1 MIRLD
6 RLTVTVGARTLLH
19 DGSADVAE
27 GDVVLLAGP
36 TGVGKT
42 TLLRT
47 LAGLLD
53 GTGVRASGRVL
64 LDGTDLLGVPAR
76 DRAQLTGYVGQDPT
90 RGFVTAHV
98 ETELAFGLEQQ
109 GVAPAAMRRRV
120 EDTLDLLGIADLRD
134 RRLDTLSLGQ
144 AQRVALGA
152 VLVSEPSVLL
162 LDEPT
167 SALDPVAADDVVGAL
182 RRLAH
187 DVGLT
192 VVVAEHRLERLTG
205 VVDRV
210 WHLPGDGTLHDGGLD
225 VLRGTPQAPPLAR
238 LADLAGWQGV
248 PRDVREAR
256 RTYVAAPDVVAVR
269 GVQTSRADT
278 SPVSTPANH
287 ARDEVRLRARGLEVR
302 RGTRTVVHRL
312 DLELRAGE
320 VTVLMGRNG
329 AGKSSLLRALAGALP
344 HRGRLDVGG
353 VDPARIAAPDARRA
367 VALVPQE
374 VGALL
379 FAPTVDEE
387 CAGGDADAGA
397 VPGTTRSLLD
407 MLVPGVDGGAHPRD
421 LSEGERLA
429 LVLAIQLAAG
439 ADVVLLD
446 EPTRGL
452 DAPARHAL
460 VAALRE
466 RVAVGAAVVV
476 ATHDVETAAEA
487 ADRVVVLAEGEVVT
501 DGPARSVL
509 TGSVGAAPQV
519 ARVVRPLAALTVD
532 DLVRGPAGT
541 PGTAP
546 VRPGDPEANA
556 PGAGPADATP
566 RAHPSQDAHDGAQR

>member
-6 RLTVTVGARTLLH
+6 DLSVTIGDRTLL
-19 DGSADVAE
+19 DGVTTDVAE

-47 LAGLLD
+47 LGGLAD
-53 GTGVRASGRVL
+53 GTDVRASGAVRIGGRDVL
-64 LDGTDLLGVPAR
+64 HVPAR
-76 DRAQLTGYVGQDPT
+76 DRADVTGYVGQDPLAS
-90 RGFVTAHV
+90 FVTAHV

-109 GVAPAAMRRRV
+109 GVAPATMRRRV
-120 EDTLDLLGIADLRD
+120 EDTLDLLGIAALRD

-192 VVVAEHRLERLTG
+192 VVVAEHRLERLLG
-205 VVDRV
+205 VADRV
-210 WHLPGDGTLHDGGLD
+210 WHLPGDGTLTAGGRE
-225 VLRGTPQAPPLAR
+225 VLCGTPQAPPLVR
-238 LADLAGWQGV
+238 LADIAGWDEV

-256 RTYVAAPDVVAVR
+256 AAFLAEPGRIELRSAAAPASADGPVAVR
-269 GVQTSRADT
+269 
-278 SPVSTPANH
+278 
-287 ARDEVRLRARGLEVR
+287 ARRVEVR
-302 RGTRTVVHRL
+302 RGSAAVVRGL

-320 VTVLMGRNG
+320 VIVLMGRNG
-329 AGKSSLLRALAGALP
+329 AGKSTLLRALAGALP
-344 HRGRLDVGG
+344 HRGRLAVDG
-353 VDPARIAAPDARRA
+353 VDPARLGAAEARRH
-367 VALVPQE
+367 VVLVPQE

-379 FAPTVDEE
+379 FTDSVAAE
-387 CAGGDADAGA
+387 CASGDLDAGA
-397 VPGTTRSLLD
+397 PAGTTRSLLD
-407 MLVPGVDGGAHPRD
+407 TLVPGISADAHPRD

-429 LVLAIQLAAG
+429 LVVAIQLAAG
-439 ADVVLLD
+439 AGVLLLD

-452 DAPARHAL
+452 DTPARLAL
-460 VAALRE
+460 VAALRS
-466 RVAVGAAVVV
+466 RAAAGATIVL

-487 ADRVVVLAEGEVVT
+487 ADRVVVLADGEVIA
-501 DGPARSVL
+501 DGPAREVL
-509 TGSVGAAPQV
+509 TGSMAGAPQV
-519 ARVVRPLAALTVD
+519 ARVVRPLPALTVGE
-532 DLVRGPAGT
+532 LQRA
-541 PGTAP
+541 
-546 VRPGDPEANA
+546 
-556 PGAGPADATP
+556 GAGAGAEA
-566 RAHPSQDAHDGAQR
+566 RDGAEAPDGAAAGEGAFGRAGGGVP

>member
-1 MIRLD
+1 MMRVD
-6 RLTVTVGARTLLH
+6 GLTVTVGGRTLLR
-19 DGSADVAE
+19 SVAADATE

-36 TGVGKT
+36 TGSGKT

-53 GTGVRASGRVL
+53 GTGARATGSVTL
-64 LDGTDLLGVPAR
+64 SGTDLLTVPAR
-76 DRAQLTGYVGQDPT
+76 DRAHLTGYVGQDPL
-90 RGFVTAHV
+90 RAFVTAHV
-98 ETELAFGLEQQ
+98 ETELAFALEQQ
-109 GVAPAAMRRRV
+109 GIATAAMRRRV

-205 VVDRV
+205 IADRV
-210 WHLPGDGTLHDGGLD
+210 WHLPGDGTLRTGDAA

-238 LADLAGWQGV
+238 LADLAGWDAV
-248 PRDVREAR
+248 PADVREAR
-256 RTYVAAPDVVAVR
+256 RRYIAAPGLLGLRHDVDGDADEHPTAR
-269 GVQTSRADT
+269 RRATWTDALRPRRHALRDATSD
-278 SPVSTPANH
+278 
-287 ARDEVRLRARGLEVR
+287 ARVVARGLEVR

-312 DLELRAGE
+312 DLTLHAGE

-329 AGKSSLLRALAGALP
+329 AGKSTLLRALAGALP
-344 HRGRLDVGG
+344 HRGRLDVDG
-353 VDPARIAAPDARRA
+353 VDPARLGAADARRA

-379 FAPTVDEE
+379 FTPSVDEE
-387 CAGGDADAGA
+387 CASGDADAA
-397 VPGTTRSLLD
+397 ASVGTTRALLD
-407 MLVPGVDGGAHPRD
+407 GLVPGIDGATHPRD

-439 ADVVLLD
+439 AGIVLLD

-452 DAPARHAL
+452 DTPARHTL
-460 VAALRE
+460 VAALRA
-466 RVAVGAAVVV
+466 RAAAGATIVL

-487 ADRVVVLAEGEVVT
+487 ADRVIVLADGEVVS
-501 DGPARSVL
+501 DGPARDVL
-509 TGSVGAAPQV
+509 TGSVGGAPQI
-519 ARVVRPLAALTVD
+519 ARVVRPLGALTVD
-532 DLVRGPAGT
+532 DLVRDVAVGAES
-541 PGTAP
+541 AP
-546 VRPGDPEANA
+546 PD
-556 PGAGPADATP
+556 
-566 RAHPSQDAHDGAQR
+566 SDGA

>member
-6 RLTVTVGARTLLH
+6 GLTVAVGGRTLV
-19 DGSADVAE
+19 DDASADVAE

-47 LAGLLD
+47 LAGLLH

-64 LDGTDLLGVPAR
+64 LDRTDLLGVPAR
-76 DRAQLTGYVGQDPT
+76 DRAHLTGYVGQDPT

-109 GVAPAAMRRRV
+109 AVAPAAMRRRV
-120 EDTLDLLGIADLRD
+120 EDTLDLLGIVELRD

-152 VLVSEPSVLL
+152 VLVPEPSVLL

-187 DVGLT
+187 DVGIT
-192 VVVAEHRLERLTG
+192 VIVAEHRLERLTG

-210 WHLPGDGTLHDGGLD
+210 WHLPGDGSLHAGGID
-225 VLRGTPQAPPLAR
+225 VLRATPQAPPLVR
-238 LADLAGWQGV
+238 LADLAGWDDV

-256 RTYVAAPDVVAVR
+256 RRYVAAPGVVGLRVEDPNGYGNAAAPAPTAARVR
-269 GVQTSRADT
+269 T
-278 SPVSTPANH
+278 
-287 ARDEVRLRARGLEVR
+287 RGLEVR

-312 DLELRAGE
+312 DLELHAGE

-344 HRGRLDVGG
+344 HRGRLDVAG
-353 VDPARIAAPDARRA
+353 VDPAKLAAPDARRV

-379 FAPTVDEE
+379 FAPTVASE
-387 CAGGDADAGA
+387 CEGGDADAGA
-397 VPGTTRSLLD
+397 APGTTRALLD
-407 MLVPGVDGGAHPRD
+407 GLVPGIDDATHPRD

-439 ADVVLLD
+439 AGVVLLD

-452 DAPARHAL
+452 DTPARHAL

-466 RVAVGAAVVV
+466 RAAAGATVVL

-487 ADRVVVLAEGEVVT
+487 ADRVIVLADGEVVT
-501 DGPARSVL
+501 DGAARAVL

-532 DLVRGPAGT
+532 DLVRGPACT
-541 PGTAP
+541 PGSVP
-546 VRPGDPEANA
+546 VGPDVPAAVA
-556 PGAGPADATP
+556 PGPGASDEPP
-566 RAHPSQDAHDGAQR
+566 R